1 MKKETNIQQGLVMKK
16 TGLTFLS
23 ILTASL
29 LLSGCGSDTQG
40 GNNTPSVDVKKQA
53 LAMSQKEAAA
63 LAISAQTLD
72 DVKKK
77 YKTNNTQ
84 EAMKKL
90 KLQIGVLDDE
100 TLKTLLLEDKKAH
113 FVEKY
118 LNELLAENAI
128 TQEEYDQY
136 LQTNLD
142 EAFDTIMHNA
152 VTSNAKKA
160 PAVGLSTNGLLKDAL
175 GSVTEKLTDKAKD
188 AVIKVANTDAGNK
201 VTGEVFNVVLESDGV
216 TVFML
221 DEARK
226 SETITQVMI
235 DALGNNWDL
244 TKKMCPMLQ
253 TNQEFGE
260 KFAALAEERE
270 SLAKFFFEN
279 IDANLYNCLG
289 DAMLLSNDD
298 ENHGV
303 YDNAVNHSTTEYM
316 GILMDR
322 YSNFFVAPGSDGNN
336 TSGYGR
342 KDKFVGLMFD
352 TGKPVEYDDVNKTF
366 INHGDANEL
375 ANEKFF
381 YALFKTP
388 TSTGNFVSAME
399 KVDVPT
405 RTLLMDEIF
414 LGEYGENKDTL
425 QGSFNII
432 AIGSG
437 MYEGIYGSETSRA
450 YGLTSYLGDFVG
462 FAGLVPSDRYVPYA
476 KAFVNAGFTY
486 ARMHNIDVWGTV
498 GTQAQE
504 IWNNYLNDN
513 NTSSTPAQ
521 GPALYKTAGRGTIG
535 SDWTNDFMALLTSA
549 WDNVSLIN
557 IGDAVVSGNED
568 SLGVAENEYS
578 KFIDTVVD
586 GRDANGTKL
595 YTTDIVTKLDDGTE
609 VTDTVYGLHGLVEL
623 AIQEDMVNVGAEEN
637 ISAAKAD
644 FTLPPFA
651 DITWDFVYNKAS
663 DGIASYWDN
672 TVSAEWLADLSDSDL
687 VKEYFYNDAYALYIP
702 NWLLAFDWLK
712 LPDNYEKT
720 SFASTDFNFQSGYVD
735 LYIVSKNDRLTDDA
749 DLETAIGALKN
760 NVTFE
765 KVNMGDDSIIA
776 VDENGTNMDG
786 LYVYKLRL
794 VSPEDLAAVVDYLG
808 SLGSDALA
816 ALGVDTSHATN
827 TDTASTDAT
836 TANAN

>member
-1 MKKETNIQQGLVMKK
+1 MKK

-29 LLSGCGSDTQG
+29 LLSGCGSNTQE
-40 GNNTPSVDVKKQA
+40 GNNTPKVDVKKQP

-77 YKTNNTQ
+77 YDTNNTQ
-84 EAMKKL
+84 EALKKL
-90 KLQIGVLDDE
+90 KLDIAVSDDQ
-100 TLKTLLLEDKKAH
+100 TLTTLLLEDKKAH

-118 LNELLAENAI
+118 LNELLAQNAI
-128 TQEEYDQY
+128 TQEEYDEY
-136 LQTNLD
+136 LQTDLNQ
-142 EAFDTIMHNA
+142 AFDTIMHNA
-152 VTSNAKKA
+152 VTNSSKKA
-160 PAVGLSTNGLLKDAL
+160 PALGLSTNNLLKDAL
-175 GSVTEKLTDKAKD
+175 GSVTEKLTDKAKG
-188 AVIKVANTDAGNK
+188 AVVDLANTKAGNK

-216 TVFML
+216 TVVML
-221 DEARK
+221 DQARK

-253 TNQEFGE
+253 TNKEFGE

-279 IDANLYNCLG
+279 IDGNMYNCLG

-303 YDNAVNHSTTEYM
+303 YDAAVNHSTTEYM

-322 YSNFFVAPGSDGNN
+322 YSNFFVAPGSDSSN

-388 TSTGNFVSAME
+388 TSTGKFVSAME

-414 LGEYGENKDTL
+414 LGENGDKKDTL

-437 MYEGIYGSETSRA
+437 MYEGIYGSDTSRA

-486 ARMHNIDVWGTV
+486 AKMHNIDVWGTV

-504 IWNNYLNDN
+504 IWNNYLADN
-513 NTSSTPAQ
+513 NTSTAAQ
-521 GPALYKTAGRGTIG
+521 GPALHKTAGRGTIG

-557 IGDAVVSGNED
+557 IGDAVVNGD
-568 SLGVAENEYS
+568 SSSLDVAQDEYS

-595 YTTDIVTKLDDGTE
+595 YATDITTELDNGE

-637 ISAAKAD
+637 ISAAKEA

-663 DGIASYWDN
+663 DGIVNYWDN
-672 TVSAEWLADLSDSDL
+672 TVSAEWLANLSDSDL
-687 VKEYFYNDAYALYIP
+687 VKEYFYNDAYKVYVP

-712 LPDNYEKT
+712 LPDNFEKT
-720 SFASTDFNFQSGYVD
+720 SFADTDFNFQNGYVD
-735 LYIVSKNDRLTDDA
+735 LYIVSKNDHLTDDA
-749 DLETAIGALKN
+749 DLATAIGALKS

-794 VSPEDLAAVVDYLG
+794 VSPADLAAVVDYLG

-816 ALGVDTSHATN
+816 AVGIDTSHATN
-827 TDTASTDAT
+827 AAATADSNT